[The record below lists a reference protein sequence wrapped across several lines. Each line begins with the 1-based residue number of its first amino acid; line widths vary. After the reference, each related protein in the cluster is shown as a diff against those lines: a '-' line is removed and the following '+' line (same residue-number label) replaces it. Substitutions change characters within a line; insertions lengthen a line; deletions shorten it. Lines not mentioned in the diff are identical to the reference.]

1 MAGRRRLSEAR
12 RIQILDAAAQVIGR
26 RGLCETR
33 ISDIATVAG
42 TSSALVLYYFA
53 SKDRLLAEALTYAD
67 ERFYEETT
75 AGLSAVQGAR
85 ERLARLI
92 DLSCPYD
99 RPGDGRLDTWLLWL
113 ELWNRSPR
121 DAEVATN
128 RQQLDRQWREEI
140 ADIVRDGQAEG
151 AFGPVDPDDFA
162 LRFASMMDGLAV
174 QVVLGDPDVTRARM
188 LAVCLREAGRELG
201 FDPGDVR
208 GVLMDADAFRERASR
223 AAIPAPNSAAQATQ
237 RAVRPQR

>member
-12 RIQILDAAAQVIGR
+12 RVQILDAAAQVIGR

-33 ISDIATVAG
+33 ISDIASVAG
-42 TSSALVLYYFA
+42 TSSALVLYYFE

-67 ERFYEETT
+67 EQFYEETT
-75 AGLSAVQGAR
+75 AGLSAVEGAR

-121 DAEVATN
+121 DAEVASS
-128 RQQLDRQWREEI
+128 RQLLDRQWREEI
-140 ADIVRDGQAEG
+140 AEIVRDGQADGE
-151 AFGPVDPDDFA
+151 FGPVDPDDFS

-188 LAVCLREAGRELG
+188 LEVCLREAGRELG
-201 FDPGDVR
+201 FDSDAVR
-208 GVLMDADAFRERASR
+208 GVLMDADAFRERASLAATR
-223 AAIPAPNSAAQATQ
+223 APSSAAQATP

>member
-33 ISDIATVAG
+33 ISDIASVAG
-42 TSSALVLYYFA
+42 TSSALVLYYSE

-67 ERFYEETT
+67 EQFYEETT
-75 AGLSAVQGAR
+75 AGLAEVKSAR

-113 ELWNRSPR
+113 ELWNRAPR
-121 DAEVATN
+121 DAAVATS
-128 RQQLDRQWREEI
+128 RQTLDRQWREEI
-140 ADIVRDGQAEG
+140 AAIVRDGQAAGE
-151 AFGPVDPDDFA
+151 FGSGDPEDFA
-162 LRFASMMDGLAV
+162 LRFASMIDGLAV
-174 QVVLGDPDVTRARM
+174 QVVLGDSEVTRARM
-188 LAVCLREAGRELG
+188 LSVCLREAGRELG
-201 FDPGDVR
+201 FDPADVA
-208 GVLMDADAFRERASR
+208 GVLMDPAAVTRRASR
-223 AAIPAPNSAAQATQ
+223 DATPEPSSAAPAPRRAA
-237 RAVRPQR
+237 RPAR